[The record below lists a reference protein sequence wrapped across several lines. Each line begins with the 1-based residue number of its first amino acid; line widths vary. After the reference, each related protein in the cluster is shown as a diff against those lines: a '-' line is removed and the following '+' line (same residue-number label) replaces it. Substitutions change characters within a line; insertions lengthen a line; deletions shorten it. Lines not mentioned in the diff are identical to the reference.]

1 MSLITS
7 FPELISSIYGA
18 ISNNPMFAIYN
29 ETGSN
34 TIQIFML
41 SFVLLIFFGI
51 GWLKNKKAKEK
62 NKTINDIYQ
71 ECIGKSGKENNIL
84 VILLIIFY
92 FIFLLFVLV
101 PGIGKYLYIPGWNI
115 SIISIIPFV
124 FRIGFMVWTLVK
136 KSSIIETPVYQ
147 GFFYKL
153 NIWYLWI
160 IFIVLSGLLVLISY
174 VNSGVVDKMGEFYNV
189 PTQSAAGIILS
200 ITSALPETTTMIF
213 LFKNKQY
220 TLGYS
225 ELVGSGLTNSSFMF
239 YVDSIYRQP
248 IFKEYFDSYLNST
261 NENIRISSIRMQYWI
276 PLILGIYLVL
286 FLTTRKKVVAKNS
299 YVTIGLS
306 IISLAYI
313 LGFSL
318 ISSLVF

>member
-1 MSLITS
+1 
-7 FPELISSIYGA
+7 
-18 ISNNPMFAIYN
+18 
-29 ETGSN
+29 
-34 TIQIFML
+34 
-41 SFVLLIFFGI
+41 
-51 GWLKNKKAKEK
+51 
-62 NKTINDIYQ
+62 
-71 ECIGKSGKENNIL
+71 
-84 VILLIIFY
+84 
-92 FIFLLFVLV
+92 
-101 PGIGKYLYIPGWNI
+101 
-115 SIISIIPFV
+115 
-124 FRIGFMVWTLVK
+124 
-136 KSSIIETPVYQ
+136 
-147 GFFYKL
+147 
-153 NIWYLWI
+153 
-160 IFIVLSGLLVLISY
+160 
-174 VNSGVVDKMGEFYNV
+174 MGEFYNV